1 MKRTKMAI
9 ISSEVKDDS
18 FWNAYFDLKKVIF
31 KNFDSSPKSFD
42 ATMDMCPDIVILDE
56 YYSQKQDL
64 YRLFLER
71 INNFEMDV
79 PVFHFSPAN
88 SCAHHKG
95 EVSSGPIRRV
105 VFSED
110 ALEAI
115 NELVVSSIK

>member
-1 MKRTKMAI
+1 MKRIKLAI

-42 ATMDMCPDIVILDE
+42 ATMDMSPDIVILDE
-56 YYSQKQDL
+56 YYTQKQDL

-71 INNFEMDV
+71 ISNFEMDV
-79 PVFHFSPAN
+79 PIFHFSPAN
-88 SCAHHKG
+88 SYQHHKG
-95 EVSSGPIRRV
+95 ESCSGKIKRV

-110 ALEAI
+110 ALEEI
-115 NELVVSSIK
+115 NKIVVQ